1 MLKYTV
7 KRLLQSLLTVL
18 IIVTEVFLLMRLM
31 PVEGYFSAEEYQKMS
46 PEMVQRKLEVMGLT
60 EPPLVQLF
68 NFFGQLAQGNLGTS
82 MKIQIDV
89 PVTTIMAQKIPVSAA
104 FGLVAT
110 VLSLIF
116 GIAMGV
122 MQASHKGKFG
132 DSLGTG
138 YIIFINSVP
147 PLVYYFFIQVFV
159 SKWFDLPMRYSQEQ
173 SVSWILPVVS
183 MALGGIAGYALWI
196 RRYMVDELNKDY
208 IKLARAK
215 GLPYKNIMYKHVL
228 RNAFVPMAQYLPV
241 SFLMTIGGSLLVEEL
256 YAIPGMG
263 NLLVQATTKQDNNLV
278 QIIILVYSAV
288 GIIGVFLGDILMML
302 IDPRISIDSKG
313 GSR

>member
-7 KRLLQSLLTVL
+7 KRLLQSLVTVL
-18 IIVTEVFLLMRLM
+18 IIVIAVFLLMRLM
-31 PVEGYFSAEEYQKMS
+31 PLEGYFGDEFQKLT
-46 PEMVQRKLEVMGLT
+46 PEMINRKLDSLGLLD
-60 EPPLVQLF
+60 PPLVQLF
-68 NFFGQLAQGNLGTS
+68 NFLGNIVRGNLGVSTRL
-82 MKIQIDV
+82 QIDV
-89 PVTTIMAQKIPVSAA
+89 PVTTIMMQKMPVSAA
-104 FGLVAT
+104 FGICSTL
-110 VLSLIF
+110 LSLVF

-122 MQASHKGKFG
+122 TQARNKGKFA
-132 DSLGTG
+132 DSLGTA

-159 SKWFDLPMRYSQEQ
+159 SKWFNLPMRYSLENP
-173 SVSWILPVVS
+173 VSWILPLVS
-183 MALGGIAGYALWI
+183 LSLGGIAGYALWI

-278 QIIILVYSAV
+278 QILILVYSTV
-288 GIIGVFLGDILMML
+288 GILGVFLGDVLMIL
-302 IDPRISIDSKG
+302 IDPRITLDTKG

>member
-7 KRLLQSLLTVL
+7 KRLLQSLVTVL
-18 IIVTEVFLLMRLM
+18 IIVVAVFLLMRLM
-31 PVEGYFSAEEYQKMS
+31 PMEGYFGDDFQKLS
-46 PEMVQRKLEVMGLT
+46 QEMINHKLDELGLLD
-60 EPPLVQLF
+60 PPLVQLF
-68 NFFGQLAQGNLGTS
+68 NFFGQLLRGDLGVS
-82 MKIQIDV
+82 NRIQIDV
-89 PVTTIMAQKIPVSAA
+89 PVTTIMMQKMPISAA
-104 FGLVAT
+104 FGVVAT
-110 VLSLIF
+110 ILSLLF
-116 GIAMGV
+116 GILLGV
-122 MQASHKGKFG
+122 VQARNKGKFA

-159 SKWFDLPMRYSQEQ
+159 SKWFDLPMRFADDNPS
-173 SVSWILPVVS
+173 SWILPLIS

-215 GLPYKNIMYKHVL
+215 GLPYKNIMYRHVL

-241 SFLMTIGGSLLVEEL
+241 SFLMTIGGSLIVEEL

-263 NLLVQATTKQDNNLV
+263 NLLVQSVQKQDNNLV
-278 QIIILVYSAV
+278 QILILVYSSV
-288 GIIGVFLGDILMML
+288 GIIGVFLGDILMIL
-302 IDPRISIDSKG
+302 IDPRITLDTKG

>member
-7 KRLLQSLLTVL
+7 KRLLQSLVTVF
-18 IIVTEVFLLMRLM
+18 IIVVAVFMLMRLM
-31 PVEGYFSAEEYQKMS
+31 PVEGYFGDEFTKLS
-46 PEMVQRKLEVMGLT
+46 PEMINRKLGSLGLLD
-60 EPPLVQLF
+60 PPLVQLI
-68 NFFGQLAQGNLGTS
+68 NFFGKLLHGNLGVSTR
-82 MKIQIDV
+82 IQIDV
-89 PVTTIMAQKIPVSAA
+89 PVTTIMGQKMPVSAA
-104 FGLVAT
+104 FGVAST
-110 VLSLIF
+110 IISLIL
-116 GIAMGV
+116 GIALGV
-122 MQASHKGKFG
+122 TQARNKGKLA

-159 SKWFDLPMRYSQEQ
+159 SKWFNLPMRYSLDKPI
-173 SVSWILPVVS
+173 SWILPLVS

-215 GLPYKNIMYKHVL
+215 GLPYKTIMYKHVL

-263 NLLVQATTKQDNNLV
+263 NLLVQAVQKQDNNLV
-278 QIIILVYSAV
+278 QILILVYSTV
-288 GIIGVFLGDILMML
+288 GILGVFLGDVLMIL
-302 IDPRISIDSKG
+302 IDPRITLDSKG

>member
-7 KRLLQSLLTVL
+7 KRLLQSLVTVL
-18 IIVTEVFLLMRLM
+18 IIVVAVFLLMRLM
-31 PVEGYFSAEEYQKMS
+31 PVEGYFGEDFQKLS
-46 PEMVQRKLEVMGLT
+46 PEMINRKLDSLGLLD
-60 EPPLVQLF
+60 PPLVQLF
-68 NFFGQLAQGNLGTS
+68 HFLGNILHGNLGVS
-82 MKIQIDV
+82 SRIQIDV
-89 PVTTIMAQKIPVSAA
+89 PVTTIMAQKVPVSAA
-104 FGLVAT
+104 FGIAST
-110 VLSLIF
+110 VLSLVF
-116 GIAMGV
+116 GIVLGV
-122 MQASHKGKFG
+122 VQARNKGKFV

-159 SKWFDLPMRYSQEQ
+159 SKWFNLPMRYSQENPI
-173 SVSWILPVVS
+173 SWLLPLIS

-215 GLPYKNIMYKHVL
+215 GLPYKTIMYKHVL

-278 QIIILVYSAV
+278 QILILIYSTV
-288 GIIGVFLGDILMML
+288 GILGVFLGDILMII
-302 IDPRISIDSKG
+302 IDPRITLDSKG

>member
-1 MLKYTV
+1 MLKYTI
-7 KRLLQSLLTVL
+7 KRLLQSCVTVV
-18 IIVTEVFLLMRLM
+18 IIVTVVFLLMRLM
-31 PVEGYFSAEEYQKMS
+31 PVEGYFGDEFQKLT
-46 PEMVQRKLEVMGLT
+46 PEMIERKLDSLGLLD
-60 EPPLVQLF
+60 PPLVQLVHF
-68 NFFGQLAQGNLGTS
+68 YGNLLRGNLGVSTR
-82 MKIQIDV
+82 IQIDV
-89 PVTTIMAQKIPVSAA
+89 PVTTIMAQKMPVSAA
-104 FGLVAT
+104 FGVAATLISLV
-110 VLSLIF
+110 F
-116 GIAMGV
+116 GIILGV
-122 MQASHKGKFG
+122 SQARFKGKLV

-159 SKWFDLPMRYSQEQ
+159 SKWFNLPMRFSRDNP
-173 SVSWILPVVS
+173 VSWILPLIS
-183 MALGGIAGYALWI
+183 MALGSTAGYALWV

-278 QIIILVYSAV
+278 QILILVYATV
-288 GIIGVFLGDILMML
+288 GIIGVFLGDVLMMI
-302 IDPRISIDSKG
+302 IDPRITLDTKG

>member
-7 KRLLQSLLTVL
+7 KRLFQSLLTVL
-18 IIVTEVFLLMRLM
+18 IIVVAVFLLMRLM
-31 PVEGYFSAEEYQKMS
+31 PVEGYFGDEFQKLSQDMIN
-46 PEMVQRKLEVMGLT
+46 RKLDSLGLLD
-60 EPPLVQLF
+60 PPLVQLK
-68 NFFGQLAQGNLGTS
+68 NFLVNLLHGNLGVS
-82 MKIQIDV
+82 SRIQIDV
-89 PVTTIMAQKIPVSAA
+89 PVTTIMMQKMPISAA
-104 FGLVAT
+104 FGIIST
-110 VLSLIF
+110 IISLIL

-122 MQASHKGKFG
+122 TQARFKGKFA

-159 SKWFDLPMRYSQEQ
+159 SKWLNLPMRYNDQNIMSC
-173 SVSWILPVVS
+173 ILPLVS
-183 MALGGIAGYALWI
+183 MSLGGIAGYALWI

-228 RNAFVPMAQYLPV
+228 RNAFVPMVQYLPV
-241 SFLMTIGGSLLVEEL
+241 SFLMTIGGSLLIEEL

-278 QIIILVYSAV
+278 QALILVYSTV
-288 GIIGVFLGDILMML
+288 GILGVFIGDILMMV